1 MIYVDP
7 IVQYPA
13 CKLRSKQWGHMA
25 TDGDLEE
32 LHAMAA
38 RLGLQRSWFQA
49 TSLPHY
55 DITPS
60 KRALALRLGAVSVGS
75 VELARRCF
83 LRRQEGA

>member
-13 CKLRSKQWGHMA
+13 CRLRSKQWCHMA

-38 RLGLQRSWFQA
+38 CLGLRRSWFQDR
-49 TSLPHY
+49 SLPHY
-55 DITPS
+55 DLTPN
-60 KRALALRLGAVSVGS
+60 KRVVALRLGAVSVGS

-83 LRRQEGA
+83 PRRQEGA